1 MTLMTTIELRIEAQ
15 AELDR
20 TIEEIAH
27 LEPIARNNIA
37 NEAYILALQEAY
49 KKRAELNT
57 FLRMIGQF
65 ER

>member
-1 MTLMTTIELRIEAQ
+1 MNTIELRMDAQ

-20 TIEEIAH
+20 TIKEIAG
-27 LEPIARNNIA
+27 LELIARNNIA
-37 NEAYILALQEAY
+37 NEAYMRALQEAY
-49 KKRAELNT
+49 QKRAELNT

>member
-1 MTLMTTIELRIEAQ
+1 MKTIELRIEAQ

-20 TIEEIAH
+20 TIEEIAK

-37 NEAYILALQEAY
+37 NEAYMLALQEAY
-49 KKRAELNT
+49 QKRAELND

>member
-1 MTLMTTIELRIEAQ
+1 MNTIELRMDAQ

-20 TIEEIAH
+20 TIEEIAG

-37 NEAYILALQEAY
+37 NEAYMLALQDAY
-49 KKRAELNT
+49 KNRAELNT

>member
-1 MTLMTTIELRIEAQ
+1 MNTIELRIEAQ
-15 AELDR
+15 TELDR
-20 TIEEIAH
+20 TIVEITR
-27 LEPIARNNIA
+27 LEPITRGYNPNVAFI
-37 NEAYILALQEAY
+37 ETLEKAY

>member
-1 MTLMTTIELRIEAQ
+1 MNTIELRIEAQ

-20 TIEEIAH
+20 TIKEIAG

-37 NEAYILALQEAY
+37 NEAYMRALQEAY
-49 KKRAELNT
+49 KKRAELND

>member
-20 TIEEIAH
+20 TIEEIAQ
-27 LEPIARNNIA
+27 LEPIARKNIA
-37 NEAYILALQEAY
+37 NEAYMLALQDAY
-49 KKRAELNT
+49 QKRAELNT

>member
-1 MTLMTTIELRIEAQ
+1 MNTIELRIEAQ

-20 TIEEIAH
+20 TIEEIAK

-37 NEAYILALQEAY
+37 NEAYMLALQEAY
-49 KKRAELNT
+49 QKRAELND